1 MPCSQCGQV
10 GHNIRRCY
18 NFMAAIDPYILS
30 TEYISPLTSIFSELP
45 NSLIISIIQIE
56 NDRMKR
62 EKERRK
68 YQEVIKQLKK
78 VFTFG
83 GFDDFDVFDVIRWY
97 DVIDR
102 DTRIY
107 IDI

>member
-1 MPCSQCGQV
+1 MSCLQCGQV
-10 GHNIRRCY
+10 GHNIGQCY

-83 GFDDFDVFDVIRWY
+83 GFDDFDDYDVFDVIRFLMY
-97 DVIDR
+97 LM
-102 DTRIY
+102 
-107 IDI
+107 